1 MGVHS
6 SATTTPT
13 ALPPDWQTMDPVQKA
28 MWVSKYNNDVQQEA
42 SFTPEQAEQ
51 ADVGQRYGAGAQP
64 LAVANA
70 AKSGLT
76 PVQALQKQQAIAQ
89 QYNQG
94 MQGILARYANGTG
107 PMPGAPDAMD
117 DAVRQAG
124 VMGRLQGLMSTSR
137 SASFLTGQSASS
149 TILGGGK

>member
-6 SATTTPT
+6 SATTPT
-13 ALPPDWQTMDPVQKA
+13 TLPPDWDKMDVDQRDQ
-28 MWVSKYNNDVQQEA
+28 WLSNYQDLQQQVA